1 MAQRMDGPRSIN
13 IWKFVETVDTAH
25 RSMPGKSFQSKLEPH
40 FDLILEARRKRQT
53 WEAIVQLLAT
63 HGITSTR
70 PAVYSFMKRR
80 LKRRYPLGMAP
91 AETRPATVTPRPERP
106 RPEMPRLTEPQSDF
120 GADPLTLPPKGK
132 NKSKSPWTIIEP
144 NT

>member
-1 MAQRMDGPRSIN
+1 VQRLDDPRSIN
-13 IWKFVETVDTAH
+13 IWEFVETVDIA
-25 RSMPGKSFQSKLEPH
+25 RRGMPGKSFQSKLEPH

-53 WEAIVQLLAT
+53 WEAIVHLLAT
-63 HGITSTR
+63 HGITTTR

-91 AETRPATVTPRPERP
+91 AEATPVTVTPSPERP
-106 RPEMPRLTEPQSDF
+106 RPEMPQLTEPQSDF
-120 GADPLTLPPKGK
+120 GTDPLTLPPKGK
-132 NKSKSPWTIIEP
+132 NKSKSSWTIIKP

>member
-1 MAQRMDGPRSIN
+1 MDDPRSNN
-13 IWKFVETVDTAH
+13 IWKLLETVDIAD
-25 RSMPGKSFQSKLEPH
+25 RGMPGKSFQSKLEPH

-53 WEAIVQLLAT
+53 WETIVQLLGT
-63 HGITSTR
+63 HGITTTR

-91 AETRPATVTPRPERP
+91 AEERPVPGTPRPESP
-106 RPEMPRLTEPQSDF
+106 RPEMPQLTEPQSDF

-132 NKSKSPWTIIEP
+132 NKSKSSWTIIKP

>member
-1 MAQRMDGPRSIN
+1 MDDPRSNN
-13 IWKFVETVDTAH
+13 IWKFLETVDIAH
-25 RSMPGKSFQSKLEPH
+25 RGMPGKSFQSKLEPH

-63 HGITSTR
+63 HGITTTR

-91 AETRPATVTPRPERP
+91 AEIKPAVATRPRSERP
-106 RPEMPRLTEPQSDF
+106 RPEMPQLTEPQSDF
-120 GADPLTLPPKGK
+120 GVDPLTLSTKKKWGIVPP
-132 NKSKSPWTIIEP
+132 T
-144 NT
+144 

>member
-1 MAQRMDGPRSIN
+1 
-13 IWKFVETVDTAH
+13 
-25 RSMPGKSFQSKLEPH
+25 MPGKSFQSKLEPH

-63 HGITSTR
+63 HGITTTR

-91 AETRPATVTPRPERP
+91 AEVRPVLVTPRAESP
-106 RPEMPRLTEPQSDF
+106 RPEMPQLTEPQSEF
-120 GADPLTLPPKGK
+120 GADPLTLPLKGK
-132 NKSKSPWTIIEP
+132 TKSKSTWAVIKP

>member
-1 MAQRMDGPRSIN
+1 
-13 IWKFVETVDTAH
+13 
-25 RSMPGKSFQSKLEPH
+25 MPGKSFQSKLEPH

-63 HGITSTR
+63 HGITTTR

-91 AETRPATVTPRPERP
+91 MEVSPVTITPRPESP
-106 RPEMPRLTEPQSDF
+106 RPEIPQLTEPQSDF
-120 GADPLTLPPKGK
+120 ATDPLTLPPKGK
-132 NKSKSPWTIIEP
+132 NKSKSSWTIIKP

>member
-1 MAQRMDGPRSIN
+1 MR
-13 IWKFVETVDTAH
+13 
-25 RSMPGKSFQSKLEPH
+25 GKPFQSKLEPH
-40 FDLILEARRKRQT
+40 FDFIREARRKRQT
-53 WEAIVQLLAT
+53 WQAIVELLAAQ
-63 HGITSTR
+63 GITTSR

-91 AETRPATVTPRPERP
+91 MEVRPATVTPPRPESP
-106 RPEMPRLTEPQSDF
+106 RPEMPQLTEPQSDF

-132 NKSKSPWTIIEP
+132 TKSKSSWTIIKP

>member
-1 MAQRMDGPRSIN
+1 
-13 IWKFVETVDTAH
+13 
-25 RSMPGKSFQSKLEPH
+25 MPGKSFQSKLEPH

-53 WEAIVQLLAT
+53 WDAIVQLLAT
-63 HGITSTR
+63 HGIITTR

-91 AETRPATVTPRPERP
+91 METRSATVTPPRPESP
-106 RPEMPRLTEPQSDF
+106 RPEMPQLTEPQSDF
-120 GADPLTLPPKGK
+120 VTDPLTLPLKGK
-132 NKSKSPWTIIEP
+132 TKSKSTWAVIKP

>member
-1 MAQRMDGPRSIN
+1 
-13 IWKFVETVDTAH
+13 
-25 RSMPGKSFQSKLEPH
+25 MPGKSFQSKLEPH

-53 WEAIVQLLAT
+53 WEAIVQLLAI
-63 HGITSTR
+63 HGITTTR

-91 AETRPATVTPRPERP
+91 AEERPVPITPRPESP
-106 RPEMPRLTEPQSDF
+106 SPEMPQLTEPQSDF

-132 NKSKSPWTIIEP
+132 NKSKSSWTIIKP

>member
-1 MAQRMDGPRSIN
+1 VDDPRSIN
-13 IWKFVETVDTAH
+13 NWKFVETVDIKRTG
-25 RSMPGKSFQSKLEPH
+25 MPGKSFQSKLEPH

-63 HGITSTR
+63 HGITTTR

-91 AETRPATVTPRPERP
+91 AEVRPITVTPPRPERQ
-106 RPEMPRLTEPQSDF
+106 RPEMPQLTEPQSDF
-120 GADPLTLPPKGK
+120 GTDPLTLPPKGK
-132 NKSKSPWTIIEP
+132 NKSKSSWTIIKP